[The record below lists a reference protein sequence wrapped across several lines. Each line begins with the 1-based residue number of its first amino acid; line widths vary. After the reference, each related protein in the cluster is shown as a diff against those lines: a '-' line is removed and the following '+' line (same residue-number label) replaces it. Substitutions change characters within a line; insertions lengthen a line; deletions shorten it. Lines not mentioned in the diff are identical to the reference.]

1 MTASRIIH
9 PEDLLE
15 AFALDALEPEE
26 EQNVLDHLEECLNC
40 SSLVSGYLAT
50 TAALVNALPESTPPE
65 HVRAN
70 LLAIIDPPQPPPL
83 EATRTPVPA
92 PSNWS
97 RVYTG
102 LGRRWGRMLMPA
114 TAVAAVAVAAFLI
127 AVNVQVTGDRDEMM
141 AMNTELQESLEES
154 RATATAQLALAS
166 SAIAEMQGDLQ
177 FLQNTLAQPGNQSLI
192 MNPMQVNSRSR
203 GVLVVSGDMSVAVVM
218 ASGLEIPEDDSA
230 YHVWLMQRGQRT
242 WIGNMDVDE
251 GGWGTMALNMGNS
264 MSQFDAL
271 QLSRAP
277 LSLASVGIVG
287 DVILDVALP

>member
-1 MTASRIIH
+1 MLH

-26 EQNVLDHLEECLNC
+26 EQTVLDHLEECLNC
-40 SSLVSGYLAT
+40 SLLVSGYVET
-50 TAALVNALPESTPPE
+50 TAALAITVPASTPPE

-70 LLAIIDPPQPPPL
+70 LFAAIDPPPAPPQG
-83 EATRTPVPA
+83 ATPSPVPR
-92 PSNWS
+92 PNSWS
-97 RVYTG
+97 RIYTG
-102 LGRRWGRMLMPA
+102 LGRRWGRFLMPA

-127 AVNVQVTGDRDEMM
+127 TVNVQVTGDRDEMM
-141 AMNTELQESLEES
+141 AKNTELQESLEES
-154 RATATAQLALAS
+154 RATATTQLALAS

-177 FLQNTLAQPGNQSLI
+177 FLQNTLAQPGNQSLT

-203 GVLVVSGDMSVAVVM
+203 GVLVVSGDMTVAVVM
-218 ASGLEIPEDDSA
+218 ASGLEIPQDDSA

-251 GGWGTMALNMGNS
+251 GGWGTMALNMGDS

-287 DVILDVALP
+287 DVILEVALP

>member
-1 MTASRIIH
+1 MTANRVLH

-26 EQNVLDHLEECLNC
+26 EQTVLDHLEECLGC

-50 TAALVNALPESTPPE
+50 TAALVTLLPAAIPPE
-65 HVRAN
+65 RARDN
-70 LLAIIDPPQPPPL
+70 LLAAIDPPMPPARETTP
-83 EATRTPVPA
+83 ATVPA
-92 PSNWS
+92 PSSWS
-97 RVYTG
+97 RIYTG
-102 LGRRWGRMLMPA
+102 FGRRWGRLLMPA

-141 AMNTELQESLEES
+141 AKNTELQESLEES

-166 SAIAEMQGDLQ
+166 SAISEMQGDLQ
-177 FLQNTLAQPGNQSLI
+177 FLQNTLAQPGNQSLV

-203 GVLVVSGDMSVAVVM
+203 GVLIVSGDMSVAVVM

-277 LSLASVGIVG
+277 LGLASVGIVG
-287 DVILDVALP
+287 DLILEVALP